1 MRGWRKTLPK
11 QTFFNL
17 PAQKRKTLMEAA
29 GKEFARVP
37 LSQASIANIIKSAKI
52 PRGSFYQYFEN
63 KEDLYYF
70 LLGEQTKER
79 KINFISLLT
88 KHNGDIV
95 EATIEMYYDFLVKM
109 PDEDEQKF
117 LKNAMLHVTH
127 KVENAFTDIFDI
139 GDGKEHFEEITALVN
154 KERLNIKDD
163 KDIFHIMQ
171 IVTTV
176 AFRNFVEKFSKE
188 LSDEEAIENFNKE
201 MDLLK
206 HGLYRRE

>member
-1 MRGWRKTLPK
+1 MTSCHFMRGWRKTLPK

-109 PDEDEQKF
+109 PDE
-117 LKNAMLHVTH
+117 
-127 KVENAFTDIFDI
+127 
-139 GDGKEHFEEITALVN
+139 
-154 KERLNIKDD
+154 
-163 KDIFHIMQ
+163 
-171 IVTTV
+171 
-176 AFRNFVEKFSKE
+176 
-188 LSDEEAIENFNKE
+188 
-201 MDLLK
+201 
-206 HGLYRRE
+206 